1 MPENHPRRRA
11 FEMQKPR
18 RTERAEPG
26 RRRTERQIAADKRR
40 REERAREGFVKHSG
54 PKTPEHRM
62 APRAPGRVRVTTL
75 IVDELARA
83 LKVILKFDGPA
94 DVPVSYT
101 HLTLPTTHQV

>member
-40 REERAREGFVKHSG
+40 REERARR
-54 PKTPEHRM
+54 PLNTAWR
-62 APRAPGRVRVTTL
+62 
-75 IVDELARA
+75 
-83 LKVILKFDGPA
+83 PA
-94 DVPVSYT
+94 SPAASA
-101 HLTLPTTHQV
+101 